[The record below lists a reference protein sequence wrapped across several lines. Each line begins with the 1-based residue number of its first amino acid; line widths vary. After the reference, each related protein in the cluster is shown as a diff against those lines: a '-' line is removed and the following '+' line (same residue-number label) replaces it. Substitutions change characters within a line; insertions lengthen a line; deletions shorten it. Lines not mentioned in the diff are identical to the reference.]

1 MHGRRASCRRA
12 GHNVHAVMNR
22 QDNEPIENA
31 QLTTVLNRLRPTVV
45 VRRRVYEVAREHV
58 AAATP
63 LTAPMAGATFD
74 EDDDEDGPPSSVN
87 VARALAHLRADELHR
102 LEEILSAQDE
112 EERVAQSAPTQP
124 AVPTLRIGPAIAVA
138 ELARRMAVSTQE
150 LVTALVTRGF
160 FDVTFKSTL
169 TRETARA
176 AAWMF
181 GWVVEDDDND
191 IAAVAPPKSAKPKR
205 PVAAAKAKAK
215 SKSKAVTKTKPI
227 AKSKAK
233 VGAKTK
239 VGAKPKPKA
248 KKKPSR

>member
-1 MHGRRASCRRA
+1 
-12 GHNVHAVMNR
+12 MNR
-22 QDNEPIENA
+22 QDNEPIEAA

-63 LTAPMAGATFD
+63 LTAPIAGAAFD

-112 EERVAQSAPTQP
+112 EERVALSRLAAPTQP
-124 AVPTLRIGPAIAVA
+124 SVPTLRVGPAIAVA

-169 TRETARA
+169 SRETARA

-181 GWVVEDDDND
+181 GWLVEDDDND
-191 IAAVAPPKSAKPKR
+191 IAAAAPPKSAKAKRAAPPPK
-205 PVAAAKAKAK
+205 PKAKAKAITK
-215 SKSKAVTKTKPI
+215 AKAV
-227 AKSKAK
+227 
-233 VGAKTK
+233 
-239 VGAKPKPKA
+239 AKPKPKA
-248 KKKPSR
+248 KAKAKAKTTTKAKVGAKKAAKKKPKR